1 MQCLHFIWGNA
12 HTVNLVINILE
23 QNPRFYKLDGITYC
37 LGSVRL
43 RATSIALQR
52 FETGLVS
59 SSIFCHGLKI
69 KHPQLN
75 LLDTNQNLLKPF
87 KIHLQFKIQNKKN
100 CKKKVTI
107 HHKKLTKNGHYPLF

>member
-1 MQCLHFIWGNA
+1 MQCLHFIWVNA
-12 HTVNLVINILE
+12 HTVNLVINILG
-23 QNPRFYKLDGITYC
+23 QNPRFYKLDGN

-59 SSIFCHGLKI
+59 SSIFCHSLKT

-87 KIHLQFKIQNKKN
+87 KIHLQYKIHNKKN
-100 CKKKVTI
+100 CKKSL
-107 HHKKLTKNGHYPLF
+107 KK